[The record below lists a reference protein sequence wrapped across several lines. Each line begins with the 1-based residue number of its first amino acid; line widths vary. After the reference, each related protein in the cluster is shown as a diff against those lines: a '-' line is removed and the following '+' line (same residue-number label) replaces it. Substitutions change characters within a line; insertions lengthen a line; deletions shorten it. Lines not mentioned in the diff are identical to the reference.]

1 MLCPTCRIAGPGGSH
16 CPQCKQ
22 PIPAQESFE
31 GQGGHYL
38 RVLVVLS
45 ATLFVA
51 ATLIASLRSGRWL
64 PLDDLIQRQWFWF
77 YLLLFFLPTGIG
89 VYYWAMLRDEE
100 IIVTDQYIER
110 HSRWGDERLDWA
122 AVCAFHKQILPFR
135 ETRLGRITSLSR
147 WLSDNRILSRR
158 PAYLYELIGCNG
170 EGGEIAFRVE
180 PGSVDD
186 MPWLLAIIEEKA
198 GPPEEI

>member
-1 MLCPTCRIAGPGGSH
+1 M
-16 CPQCKQ
+16 
-22 PIPAQESFE
+22 
-31 GQGGHYL
+31 